1 MNSDQEKLFKIRVDK
16 IPEIRISMDAI
27 VDFITIYSQEENIN
41 FKKVIGYFQML
52 TDQDRKI
59 LLENV
64 VINNGD
70 NNLIH

>member
-1 MNSDQEKLFKIRVDK
+1 MNSDQEKLLKIRVDK